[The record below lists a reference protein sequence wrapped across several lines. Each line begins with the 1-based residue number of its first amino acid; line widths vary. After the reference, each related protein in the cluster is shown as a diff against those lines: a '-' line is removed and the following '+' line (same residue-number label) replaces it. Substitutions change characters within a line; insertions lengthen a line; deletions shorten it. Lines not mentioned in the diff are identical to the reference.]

1 MGFNTFAILALF
13 IAFAG
18 LRTARDIIRDRR
30 AIFDNN
36 FTDYDR
42 HMVLMTAFYFL
53 VPLSVILHECGHAI
67 MVKVFGAQIVD
78 YGFYFFA
85 GFVSYQGFLTPTQA
99 IIIAVAGPTVNVIL
113 AAIALGLM
121 TLKRPP
127 FRAAVNELLL
137 QFIILSVANTLIF
150 YPLLDLGLN
159 MGGDFHQIYFGGVHW
174 LAYLIGAIH
183 VGILLGGYLA
193 FKNERISAYFARL
206 TGLPPG
212 VHRGFMGG
220 LRLSGQAASVRAGL
234 PSPAQRLL
242 EAAAQR
248 VASGWDVHVASGL
261 DRRPN
266 AITLVMQWQR
276 HGDERVVF
284 VSAATNGPVAMIGL
298 TDARGPAAKRI
309 ELARWPALP
318 AEDQLVLALRLG
330 METVDSAA
338 SDAGPAL
345 APA

>member
-1 MGFNTFAILALF
+1 MGFNTFAVLALL

-30 AIFDNN
+30 AIFDKN

-42 HMVLMTAFYFL
+42 HMVMMTAFYFL
-53 VPLSVILHECGHAI
+53 VPLSVVLHECGHAI

-85 GFVSYQGFLTPTQA
+85 GFVSYQGFLTSTQA
-99 IIIAVAGPTVNVIL
+99 IIIAVAGPAVNVIL
-113 AAIALGLM
+113 AAAALGFM

-127 FRAAVNELLL
+127 YRAAVNELLF
-137 QFIILSVANTLIF
+137 QFIVLSIANTLIF
-150 YPLLDLGLN
+150 YPLLDLGLG
-159 MGGDFHQIYFGGVHW
+159 MDGDFHQIYFGGVRW
-174 LAYLIGAIH
+174 LALLIGAVH
-183 VGILLGGYLA
+183 VSILLGGYLA
-193 FKNERISAYFARL
+193 FKNDRISAYFSRL

-220 LRLSGQAASVRAGL
+220 YRLGGQPAGVRAGL

-242 EAAAQR
+242 EAAAER
-248 VASGWDVHVASGL
+248 VSSGWDVRVASGL
-261 DRRPN
+261 DNRAN
-266 AITLVMQWQR
+266 ATTLVMQWQR
-276 HGDERVVF
+276 DGSERVVF
-284 VSAATNGPVAMIGL
+284 VSAATNGPTAMIGL

-309 ELARWPALP
+309 ELARWSALP
-318 AEDQLVLALRLG
+318 SEDQLVLALRLG

-338 SDAGPAL
+338 SGTGPAL